1 MLYSKNQLTKK
12 IFLHPKRNKD
22 EKFWGNASLW
32 CLEKILGCFFWKYSL
47 KKMLLWDCLRQQTS
61 FWQKGHPFCSLM
73 RKGPKINHVGI
84 TITFNQ
90 NFVNVFLRDQSLV
103 QVEKVFQRKHSFGKL
118 TVVKHV
124 QLLNGPFKHCF
135 CLLYFCKKSSER
147 ILLVTKN

>member
-1 MLYSKNQLTKK
+1 MENFEGMPLYGAL
-12 IFLHPKRNKD
+12 RR
-22 EKFWGNASLW
+22 KFWVV
-32 CLEKILGCFFWKYSL
+32 FFKNDSL
-47 KKMLLWDCLRQQTS
+47 KKMLSWDCLGQQTS
-61 FWQKGHPFCSLM
+61 SWQKGHQFSGLM
-73 RKGPKINHVGI
+73 KKGSKINQAGI

-90 NFVNVFLRDQSLV
+90 KFVNVFLRDQRLV
-103 QVEKVFQRKHSFGKL
+103 QVEKVFQRKHPFGKL